1 MNASNN
7 CNVSVHPPSTN
18 SRIYNFSRGNN
29 NQNYENDKRGGERI
43 SFNPLIVKKR
53 GGGGE
58 IQFSQHGFP
67 QTVQRGAKFNRGKF
81 SNFFAGNNNNN
92 RNCNGISFNSLS
104 RKVKVQRSTA
114 CVPSLPPL
122 PSPSLHNLYKIYWY
136 AQCRTTRHDL
146 PAFLS
151 RCTLYA
157 RGSGT
162 KRIRTRSRERE
173 RERKWSSR
181 RMHGVVSIFAHAWT
195 GLCAERRGEESSACL
210 KFLVHTVGMV

>member
-7 CNVSVHPPSTN
+7 CNVSVHSPFTN
-18 SRIYNFSRGNN
+18 SRISNFSRGNN

-104 RKVKVQRSTA
+104 RKVKRREKFNVRPRA
-114 CVPSLPPL
+114 FLPFPLFPPPL
-122 PSPSLHNLYKIYWY
+122 CI
-136 AQCRTTRHDL
+136 T
-146 PAFLS
+146 
-151 RCTLYA
+151 CTKFT
-157 RGSGT
+157 G
-162 KRIRTRSRERE
+162 TRSAVPPATIYLHFYRAARFTRAEAEQRGFVRGAERERE
-173 RERKWSSR
+173 RESGAR
-181 RMHGVVSIFAHAWT
+181 VVCT
-195 GLCAERRGEESSACL
+195 GS
-210 KFLVHTVGMV
+210 

>member
-7 CNVSVHPPSTN
+7 CNVSVHPPPQIVEFLIFQGGIIIKITKTINGAGREFHLTHSL
-18 SRIYNFSRGNN
+18 SRN
-29 NQNYENDKRGGERI
+29 E
-43 SFNPLIVKKR
+43 
-53 GGGGE
+53 GGE